1 MGAPY
6 LQALRDLYQLEL
18 VWITMLALLT
28 TERVFLR
35 VPLEVQLA
43 VQALDWEALED
54 PRECAVFRHTEGHLA
69 WVMFLRG
76 V

>member
-35 VPLEVQLA
+35 VPLEVQLG
-43 VQALDWEALED
+43 VPALDWEALED
-54 PRECAVFRHTEGHLA
+54 PRECAVFLHTEGHLA
-69 WVMFLRG
+69 WVMSLRG